1 MESKGLRNV
10 FMHIRHKITKGL
22 SRTALKGKDFRTWW
36 LFTEKEYLSAFIHAG
51 IQTSGSV

>member
-1 MESKGLRNV
+1 
-10 FMHIRHKITKGL
+10 MHIRHKITKGL

-36 LFTEKEYLSAFIHAG
+36 LFTEKEYLSAFIYAG